1 MTSVLVVFFVHLL
14 KIPLHA
20 ISKKALEAL
29 RGAQLIK
36 SYYEREN
43 KGHM

>member
-1 MTSVLVVFFVHLL
+1 MTLVLVVFVHLL